1 MIFIDTN
8 VFLSSFVEDD
18 YTSER
23 TIKFFNK
30 FSKSKLYTSTD
41 IIAETLN
48 FIANKFN
55 SKLAYEV
62 GKKLLSGKLAK
73 IIEIT
78 NDDRNIALE
87 LIKIFSDYKLSFVD
101 ATSFALIHKFRIRQV
116 YSYDADFNLLKDVE
130 NLAFCG

>member
-8 VFLSSFVEDD
+8 VLFSYFIKEDS
-18 YTSER
+18 TTTR
-23 TIKFFNK
+23 TENF
-30 FSKSKLYTSTD
+30 FSKFNNFKFCTSTD
-41 IIAETLN
+41 VLAETLN
-48 FIANKFN
+48 LVTNKFN
-55 SKLAYEV
+55 SKLAYIV
-62 GKKLLSGKLAK
+62 GKELLSEKLTK

-101 ATSFALIHKFRIRQV
+101 ATSFALIHKFKIKQV

-130 NLAFCG
+130 NLAFCD